1 MGLSSVVRHLILVLG
16 ILLVLQS
23 VSVGIVAEVPKR
35 DDGIHTQPW
44 IRSLT
49 FLDLKED
56 LTEAKNAGKGLV
68 VLFEQPGCVSCKRL
82 HEVNFSNK
90 EVVGYITKNFD
101 VLQINM
107 YGDNEV
113 TDMDGS
119 VINERK
125 FAERMRIHFTPTT
138 VFFNDQGREVF
149 RVPGYIGAQ
158 FYKRAFE
165 YVVDKGLQKKI
176 LFPRWQRERR
186 NQKSG
191 S

>member
-56 LTEAKNAGKGLV
+56 LTEAKKAGKGLV

-82 HEVNFSNK
+82 HEVNYYQELRCAADQHVWRQRSN
-90 EVVGYITKNFD
+90 GYGR
-101 VLQINM
+101 Q
-107 YGDNEV
+107 
-113 TDMDGS
+113 
-119 VINERK
+119 R
-125 FAERMRIHFTPTT
+125 
-138 VFFNDQGREVF
+138 DQ
-149 RVPGYIGAQ
+149 
-158 FYKRAFE
+158 
-165 YVVDKGLQKKI
+165 
-176 LFPRWQRERR
+176 
-186 NQKSG
+186 
-191 S
+191 